1 MFGAYFGITIVT
13 VNSNKRSS
21 NVNLD
26 YKFGTF
32 IMILVAVGMS
42 VIAVSTRKLKKL
54 NFLAIQMYYGIVASV
69 ICGAYIA
76 VRSTYGKK
84 AFNDVYVATWVQILA
99 ASLFNVVA

>member
-1 MFGAYFGITIVT
+1 MFGAYSEIAIVT
-13 VNSNKRSS
+13 LNSNKKSS
-21 NVNLD
+21 NVDLD

-32 IMILVAVGMS
+32 IMILTAAGMS

-76 VRSTYGKK
+76 LRSLHGR
-84 AFNDVYVATWVQILA
+84 
-99 ASLFNVVA
+99 